1 MNEFYFDPEAR
12 MTFWGIVSGTFLMLL
27 VRYGADQAVL
37 QRYASTRTLRE
48 ARDMFLINIGSV
60 LVV

>member
-1 MNEFYFDPEAR
+1 